1 MICRRGKSAIDLS
14 CWGKRM
20 KSMELSRSIRMAAT
34 PSQSRSDRLYFSGR
48 VQVVGKLVF
57 VSLSN
62 AGQSLRE
69 FLGTHYDYIRDLF
82 GGQWALS
89 CCSTDS
95 KSELEGS
102 RRKHSRE
109 LPPRRSP

>member
-1 MICRRGKSAIDLS
+1 
-14 CWGKRM
+14 
-20 KSMELSRSIRMAAT
+20 MAAT

-82 GGQWALS
+82 GGQWQRFLVEIAATNHQ
-89 CCSTDS
+89 TD
-95 KSELEGS
+95 
-102 RRKHSRE
+102 
-109 LPPRRSP
+109 P